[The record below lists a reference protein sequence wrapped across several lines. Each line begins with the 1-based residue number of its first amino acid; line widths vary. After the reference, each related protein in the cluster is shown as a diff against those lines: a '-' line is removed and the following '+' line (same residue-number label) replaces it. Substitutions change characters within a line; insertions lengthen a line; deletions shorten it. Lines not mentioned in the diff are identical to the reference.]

1 MNNLIPDNVM
11 GLKILKLNVHV
22 KVVYLIAAI
31 LEDETSRLTSSRSA
45 FCRNY
50 QRRREDQAE
59 VDKNLFKI
67 KLVSHS
73 YFKLCSYSLLRLE
86 TVLKTIAAENRG
98 LS

>member
-1 MNNLIPDNVM
+1 M
-11 GLKILKLNVHV
+11 

-31 LEDETSRLTSSRSA
+31 LEDGTSRVTSSRSA

-50 QRRREDQAE
+50 RGRREDQAE
-59 VDKNLFKI
+59 VDKNLFKF
-67 KLVSHS
+67 KLASHS

-86 TVLKTIAAENRG
+86 TVLKMIAAENRG